1 MSTAI
6 WVSLNLH
13 QGHKLISQQNKITNM
28 SFLFMTHAYL
38 FSSTNNGCLLSGERD
53 ADVKKTTGEI
63 NGSKIMSGR
72 VYHFY
77 WSMCVCVCVPAGG
90 SCEAGSVVDRR
101 YSLIH

>member
-1 MSTAI
+1 
-6 WVSLNLH
+6 
-13 QGHKLISQQNKITNM
+13 M
-28 SFLFMTHAYL
+28 SFLFMSHAYL

-63 NGSKIMSGR
+63 NSSKIMSGR
-72 VYHFY
+72 VYNFY